1 MFLTKL
7 GLIYISFKLKNKRFL
22 HTMIQHFDIVQFIKF
37 GIVGLSNTVIGLGSY
52 YLFLYLGCHYMIANI
67 LSWILSVFNAFY
79 WNSKYVF
86 KTTNTWLK
94 ALLKTY
100 VSYGIS
106 FIIGAILLY
115 ILVEIVNI
123 SDIIAPVLVLL
134 ITIPLNFILNKLW
147 TFNR

>member
-1 MFLTKL
+1 M
-7 GLIYISFKLKNKRFL
+7 
-22 HTMIQHFDIVQFIKF
+22 MQHFDIVQFIKF

-106 FIIGAILLY
+106 FIIGAIILY

-123 SDIIAPVLVLL
+123 SDIIAPVLVLV

-147 TFNR
+147 TYNR

>member
-1 MFLTKL
+1 
-7 GLIYISFKLKNKRFL
+7 
-22 HTMIQHFDIVQFIKF
+22 MIQHFDIVQFIKF

-123 SDIIAPVLVLL
+123 SDIIAPVLVLV

>member
-1 MFLTKL
+1 
-7 GLIYISFKLKNKRFL
+7 
-22 HTMIQHFDIVQFIKF
+22 MIQHFDIVQFIKF